1 LDELSVN
8 RAFIHVVEK
17 GSFSAAA
24 RFLDAS
30 VTSMAR
36 QVNSLETMLGV
47 RLLNRTT
54 RRQSL
59 TEAGQV
65 YYAKITAILSQLD
78 EAKRDVSSYQE
89 DVKGRLKV
97 HLRST
102 IGNQVIVPAL
112 PRFLKQYPNI
122 TLHLTLTD
130 ERVALVE
137 HGVDV
142 AVWLGALEDS
152 SMMARRLSPSD
163 RVVCGSP
170 LYLQE
175 RGVPQEPT
183 DLVKHN
189 CMVFEAKDYSNIWRF
204 TRSGRIVE
212 VPVSGNLTT
221 NSGIALITSAIS
233 GAGLALLQQSLV
245 REAIARGELVQVLEG
260 YSASP
265 TGSDPALYAVYPSGR
280 QLSPKSRAFIDF
292 LVDLFH

>member
-8 RAFIHVVEK
+8 RAFVHVVEK

-30 VTSMAR
+30 VTSVAR
-36 QVNSLETMLGV
+36 QVNSLESMLGV
-47 RLLNRTT
+47 RLINRTT

-59 TEAGQV
+59 TEAGQL
-65 YYAKITAILSQLD
+65 YYSKITAVLSQLD
-78 EAKRDVSSYQE
+78 EVKRDVSSYQE

-112 PRFLKQYPNI
+112 PRFLTQFPNV

-130 ERVALVE
+130 ERVDLVE

-152 SMMARRLSPSD
+152 SMIARRLSPSN

-170 LYLQE
+170 LYLQKH
-175 RGVPQEPT
+175 GIPQEPM
-183 DLVKHN
+183 DLLKHN
-189 CMVFEAKDYSNIWRF
+189 CLVFEAKDYSNVWRF
-204 TRSGRIVE
+204 TQGGDTVE

-221 NSGIALITSAIS
+221 NSGIALITSAIHD
-233 GAGLALLQQSLV
+233 AGLALLQKSLV
-245 REAIARGELVQVLEG
+245 RESLARGELVQVLEE

-265 TGSDPALYAVYPSGR
+265 TGTDPALYAVYSSSR
-280 QLSPKSRAFIDF
+280 RLSPKSRAFVDF

>member
-1 LDELSVN
+1 VDELSIN

-17 GSFSAAA
+17 GGFSAAS

-30 VTSMAR
+30 VTSVAR
-36 QVNSLETMLGV
+36 QVNGLETMLGV

-65 YYAKITAILSQLD
+65 YYAKITAILAQLD

-89 DVKGRLKV
+89 GVKGRLKV
-97 HLRST
+97 HLRTT

-112 PRFLKQYPNI
+112 PRFLTQYPNI
-122 TLHLTLTD
+122 NLHLTLTD
-130 ERVALVE
+130 NREDLVE
-137 HGVDV
+137 HSVDV

-152 SMMARRLSPSD
+152 SMMARRLSPSE

-170 LYLQE
+170 LYLQKH
-175 RGVPQEPT
+175 GAPQEPM
-183 DLVKHN
+183 DLAKHN

-204 TRSGRIVE
+204 TRNGETVE

-233 GAGLALLQQSLV
+233 GLGLALLQHSLV
-245 REAIARGELVQVLEG
+245 RESIVRGELAQVLES

-265 TGSDPALYAVYPSGR
+265 TGTDPALFAVYPSSR
-280 QLSPKSRAFIDF
+280 HLSPKSRAFIDF

>member
-1 LDELSVN
+1 MTVN

-17 GSFSAAA
+17 GGFSAAA
-24 RFLDAS
+24 RFLDVS
-30 VTSMAR
+30 VTSVAR
-36 QVNSLETMLGV
+36 QVNSLEGMLGV

-59 TEAGQV
+59 TEAGQG
-65 YYAKITAILSQLD
+65 YYAKITAILAQLE

-89 DVKGRLKV
+89 GVKGRLKV

-112 PRFLKQYPNI
+112 PRFLTQYPNI
-122 TLHLTLTD
+122 SLHLTLTD
-130 ERVALVE
+130 ERVDLVE
-137 HGVDV
+137 HGVDI

-152 SMMARRLSPSD
+152 SMIARRLSPSL

-170 LYLQE
+170 LYFQKH
-175 RGVPQEPT
+175 GIPQEPL
-183 DLVKHN
+183 DLLKHN

-204 TRSGRIVE
+204 TRNGGTTE
-212 VPVSGNLTT
+212 VPVSGNLLT

-233 GAGLALLQQSLV
+233 GAGLALLQDSLV
-245 REAIARGELVQVLEG
+245 REAIARGELVQVLES

-265 TGSDPALYAVYPSGR
+265 TDTEPALYAVYPSSR
-280 QLSPKSRAFIDF
+280 HLSPKSQAFVDF